1 MAEFSGLQEVPVS
14 TTAPNARLRF
24 YPLIAIVLTSFIV
37 IGFSRTYYLRFLS
50 DRPPLQ
56 VILHIHGLVFTAWLA
71 LFLAQTQLVAARRLD
86 LHRKLGI
93 GGVFLAVLV
102 AATGVAAMFV
112 SAAIPRMTQLGVT
125 SAQASIVPLLS
136 TAPFVILVAA
146 GIAYRHRASLHK
158 RFMLLAMIS
167 VVGPPT
173 ARLIVMFDLRPYAL
187 LIQMCVI
194 ALFVTACLVYDWRK
208 NRVVHPVF
216 AIGGLTLV
224 LLWPLRYAIAR
235 SEAWR
240 PVGDWIAE
248 TGRQLVF

>member
-1 MAEFSGLQEVPVS
+1 VS
-14 TTAPNARLRF
+14 VIAPRARLRF
-24 YPLIAIVLTSFIV
+24 YPLIAIVLTAFIV

-50 DRPPLQ
+50 DRPPLH

-71 LFLAQTQLVAARRLD
+71 LFLAQTQFVAARRLD
-86 LHRKLGI
+86 LHMKLGI
-93 GGVFLAVLV
+93 VGLFLAILIV
-102 AATGVAAMFV
+102 ATGMAAMLV

-136 TAPFVILVAA
+136 TAPFAILVAA
-146 GIAYRHRASLHK
+146 GLAYRHRASLHK
-158 RFMLLAMIS
+158 RLMLLAMIS

-173 ARLIVMFDLRPYAL
+173 ARLILLFDVRPHAL
-187 LIQMCVI
+187 TIQMSVI
-194 ALFVTACLVYDWRK
+194 ALFVTACLVHDWRK

-216 AIGGLTLV
+216 AIGGLVLV

-240 PVGDWIAE
+240 PVGDWIAAA
-248 TGRQLVF
+248 GRQLIS